1 MSFEVGA
8 DAYATFMGRFSTPL
22 ASLFVDAVGVAPGQ
36 SALDVGCGTGALTEV
51 LVERLG
57 LPQVSAVDPSQSFVA
72 VMQERFPPMDVRRAA
87 AESLPHDSAT
97 FDVTLAQLVVHFMT
111 DPVAGIREMGRVTR
125 PGGIVAATVW
135 DFAGRTD
142 PLAAFW
148 AAVRSIDPQA
158 PDESHRPGV
167 REGHLAELF
176 VHAGLDEST
185 STAIT
190 FEIRHDSFD
199 HWWQPFTL
207 GVGPAGA
214 YVATLSDAGRD
225 GLRERCRS
233 MLPDGPFATSARA
246 WTVWATVQAG

>member
-22 ASLFVDAVGVAPGQ
+22 ASLFVDAVGVASGQ

-57 LPQVSAVDPSQSFVA
+57 LPQVSAVDPSESFVA
-72 VMQERFPPMDVRRAA
+72 VMHQRFPSMDVSRAT
-87 AESLPHDSAT
+87 AEDLPHDSAA

-111 DPVAGIREMGRVTR
+111 DPVGGLREMGRVTR
-125 PGGIVAATVW
+125 PGGIVAANVW

-167 REGHLAELF
+167 REGHLAQLF
-176 VHAGLDEST
+176 EQAGLGKST
-185 STAIT
+185 STALT
-190 FEIRHDSFD
+190 FEVQHDSFEQ
-199 HWWQPFTL
+199 WWQPFTL

-214 YVATLSDAGRD
+214 YVATLSESGRVR
-225 GLRERCRS
+225 LRERCRS
-233 MLPDGPFATSARA
+233 MLPDGPFTTSARA
-246 WTVWATVQAG
+246 WTVWATIQAQ

>member
-8 DAYATFMGRFSTPL
+8 DAYARFMGRFSTPL
-22 ASLFVDAVGVAPGQ
+22 AGLFADAVAVAPGQ

-57 LPQVSAVDPSQSFVA
+57 LPQVSAVDPSESFVE
-72 VMQERFPPMDVRRAA
+72 VMHQRFPTMDVRRGA
-87 AESLPHDSAT
+87 AESLPHDAGT
-97 FDVTLAQLVVHFMT
+97 FDVTLAQLVVHFMS

-125 PGGIVAATVW
+125 PGGTVAANVW

-148 AAVRSIDPQA
+148 AAVRSLDPQA

-167 REGHLAELF
+167 REGHLAALF
-176 VHAGLDEST
+176 DEAGLAGAT
-185 STAIT
+185 STALT
-190 FEIRHDSFD
+190 FEIRHDSFEQ
-199 HWWQPFTL
+199 WWQPFTL

-214 YVATLSDAGRD
+214 YVATLSESGRHE
-225 GLRERCRS
+225 LRDRCRS
-233 MLPDGPFATSARA
+233 RLPDGPFATSARA
-246 WTVWATVQAG
+246 WTVWATRAS